1 MLVVRWNRQGIT
13 GAVFEGKGQAKF
25 TVNEGLNSNLELKRC
40 IIGAVSREHANRAA
54 TDLGGARGLDCV
66 DRDS

>member
-13 GAVFEGKGQAKF
+13 GAVLEGKAQAKS

-40 IIGAVSREHANRAA
+40 IIRAVSREHANPVAA
-54 TDLGGARGLDCV
+54 DLGNR
-66 DRDS
+66 